1 MKRLKKQNSFF
12 FYILGVYVV
21 LQFVWWGYHLIEL
34 SNELDQQKAEA
45 SNRVLMIM
53 GEGLVFFLI
62 LIFGLWR
69 IRSASKKE
77 LKYSERQNNFLLS
90 VTHEL
95 KTPLA
100 ANKLFLQTVLKRDL
114 EKVKQNELMEKAIA
128 ENSRLEVMIDNILN
142 ASRIE
147 NKMLKVHFEHFDLIM
162 FLNVIA
168 EKFNKIHQKEVIQ
181 TDFVGKIEIKA
192 DKFMIEMCVNNLIEN
207 ALKYGDSNKPI
218 VLYCKLTEKKEVKF
232 GVKDEGNGVPLSF
245 RKELFNKF
253 VRNENEETRLQK
265 GTGLGLFI
273 TSEFIKIHKGKI
285 KYNDNVPKGAN
296 FEITLKL

>member
-1 MKRLKKQNSFF
+1 MKKQNSIF
-12 FYILGVYVV
+12 FYVLGVYVV
-21 LQFVWWGYHLIEL
+21 LQFAWWGYHLIEL
-34 SNELDQQKAEA
+34 SNELDQQKAEV

-62 LIFGLWR
+62 LIVGLWR

-114 EKVKQNELMEKAIA
+114 EKSKREELIEKAIA

-147 NKMLKVHFEHFDLIM
+147 NKMLQVHFESFDLID
-162 FLNVIA
+162 FLKVIA
-168 EKFNKIHQKEVIQ
+168 EKFNKIHQREVVQ
-181 TDFVGKIEIKA
+181 TDFIEKIEIKA

-207 ALKYGDSNKPI
+207 ALKYGDSNKSI
-218 VLYCKLTEKKEVKF
+218 LLYCKLTDDNQVKF
-232 GVKDEGNGVPLSF
+232 GVKDEGSGVPLAF
-245 RKELFNKF
+245 QKEIFDKF

-273 TSEFIKIHKGKI
+273 TSEFVKIHKGKI
-285 KYNDNVPKGAN
+285 KYYDNVPKGAN

>member
-1 MKRLKKQNSFF
+1 MARVTVEDCIEKVANRFDLVLVASHRARMIAGGAEITIPKDNDKDP
-12 FYILGVYVV
+12 VV
-21 LQFVWWGYHLIEL
+21 ALREIADSQVTPEDLREELIHSLQKHVEVDEPEDDAAP
-34 SNELDQQKAEA
+34 SVEPLDT
-45 SNRVLMIM
+45 N
-53 GEGLVFFLI
+53 
-62 LIFGLWR
+62 IFGDNVDQ
-69 IRSASKKE
+69 IE
-77 LKYSERQNNFLLS
+77 EDSERMSEEELL
-90 VTHEL
+90 
-95 KTPLA
+95 
-100 ANKLFLQTVLKRDL
+100 RG
-114 EKVKQNELMEKAIA
+114 MEKAIA

-168 EKFNKIHQKEVIQ
+168 EKFNKIHQKEVIK
-181 TDFVGKIEIKA
+181 TDFLGKIEIKA

-218 VLYCKLTEKKEVKF
+218 VLYCKLTEKKQVKF

-253 VRNENEETRLQK
+253 ARNENEETRLQK